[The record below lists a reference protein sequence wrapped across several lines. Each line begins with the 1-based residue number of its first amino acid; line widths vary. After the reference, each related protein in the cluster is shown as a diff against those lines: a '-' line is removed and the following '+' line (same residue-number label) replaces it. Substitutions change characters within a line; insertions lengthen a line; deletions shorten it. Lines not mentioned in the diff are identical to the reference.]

1 MRPEYI
7 FMNVVAPAFI
17 LVPVATA
24 VVHYRY
30 LRPEAKVLLV
40 YLLFDAVVSIASSAL
55 AYHHVSNMPLYHFA
69 TMVDTVLLLYF
80 FSMVFAGKHW
90 ARYLTVAMYLF
101 PLLAVCNLLFVQPL
115 FSFNSY
121 MLSLKAMLLI
131 GLCFLYWWQY
141 EPEAGKAWKQVALH
155 WIVSGLLLYFSSAF
169 ILFTF
174 SDFIISVSSRT
185 VSIVL
190 WNIHAGLSVLMFL
203 LFAAGFSNYKT

>member
-30 LRPEAKVLLV
+30 LSRGAKVLLG
-40 YLLFDAVVSIASSAL
+40 YLLFDALVSIASSAL
-55 AYHHVSNMPLYHFA
+55 AYHHVPNMPLYHFA
-69 TMVDTVLLLYF
+69 TIVDTVLLLYF

-121 MLSLKAMLLI
+121 MLSLKAVLI
-131 GLCFLYWWQY
+131 IVLCFFYWWHY
-141 EPEAGKAWKQVALH
+141 EAVSGKAWEQVALH
-155 WIVSGLLLYFSSAF
+155 WIMSGLLLYFSSAF

-203 LFAAGFSNYKT
+203 LLAIGLRKYKT